1 MIAIGPCLE
10 ILPGT
15 ELKSF
20 GLIPLVKEILRQPNI
35 DCGTWLF
42 VITLKQ
48 VYSEETNGARKNTK
62 HIV

>member
-1 MIAIGPCLE
+1 MVAIGPYLE

-42 VITLKQ
+42 MITLKQ
-48 VYSEETNGARKNTK
+48 VYDKETNGAEKIQN
-62 HIV
+62 I